1 MLPLVLNPVNLKT
14 GLAGRGPERDRRAA
28 LLAEAR
34 VEVRL
39 LPEPVPDDL
48 LASLQVLFVAGIPE
62 GEAREIAI
70 RARRLGV
77 LVNVE
82 DVMPLCDFHVPAMV
96 RRGELLLT
104 ASTGG
109 HAPGLARAL
118 RETLADQFGPEW
130 TLRLKELG
138 LARAKWRSQ
147 GLSPREVSQNVR
159 EMIARMG
166 WL

>member
-1 MLPLVLNPVNLKT
+1 M
-14 GLAGRGPERDRRAA
+14 
-28 LLAEAR
+28 
-34 VEVRL
+34 
-39 LPEPVPDDL
+39 
-48 LASLQVLFVAGIPE
+48 
-62 GEAREIAI
+62 
-70 RARRLGV
+70 
-77 LVNVE
+77 
-82 DVMPLCDFHVPAMV
+82 
-96 RRGELLLT
+96 LLT

-147 GLSPREVSQNVR
+147 GLSPRAVSQNVR

>member
-1 MLPLVLNPVNLKT
+1 M
-14 GLAGRGPERDRRAA
+14 
-28 LLAEAR
+28 LAEAG

>member
-28 LLAEAR
+28 LLAEAG

-70 RARRLGV
+70 RARRLGG